1 MDDIVV
7 LVTSHKSRMTIKYNK
22 ENAKASTTQRQK
34 AGFFIAFP
42 CFYVLILKNYFNIF
56 LKNILNHKTCN

>member
-34 AGFFIAFP
+34 AGFFYSFSM
-42 CFYVLILKNYFNIF
+42 F
-56 LKNILNHKTCN
+56 LRADIKKLF